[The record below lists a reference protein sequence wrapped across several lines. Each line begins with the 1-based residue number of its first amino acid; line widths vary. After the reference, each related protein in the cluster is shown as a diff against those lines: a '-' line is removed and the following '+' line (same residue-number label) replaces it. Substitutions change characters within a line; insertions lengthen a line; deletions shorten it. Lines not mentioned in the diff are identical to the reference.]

1 VHAVSRLAR
10 GDAPV
15 VASALAHSRRGRRN
29 RAMRDTPVLPRLR
42 PELAAPMLLLLLVI
56 CR

>member
-1 VHAVSRLAR
+1 
-10 GDAPV
+10 
-15 VASALAHSRRGRRN
+15 
-29 RAMRDTPVLPRLR
+29 MRDTPVLPRLR